1 MTELFEKSIRVLEL
15 PQLLERLSQKAVS
28 EAAKERALR
37 LTPSTDADDVR
48 RLQDE
53 TDAARALI
61 GLRGSP
67 SFSGVKDV
75 REALARAERGGML
88 NPRELLTIAGLLTNS
103 RRVREYYEA
112 DQGEGT
118 VLDRMFDS
126 LHANRFLEDKIT
138 TSILSEDEIADAA
151 SPELADIRRHKRAA
165 SAKGRQILQKI
176 ISSPSYKSTL
186 QEALI
191 TQRDGRF
198 VVPVKAEHRGDLPG
212 LVHDISASGAT
223 LFVEPMGVVQ
233 ANNELKELEAKEK
246 KEIERILFALSAEAA
261 GFSEAILWDYDILVH
276 LDLIFARG
284 ELSYQMDAA
293 RPEIRTDGSVS
304 LRRARHPLL
313 DPAKA
318 VPIDIEVGRSFDTL
332 VITGPNT
339 GGKTVALKTAG
350 LLITMA
356 QCGLHIPVG
365 DDSYF
370 SVFSQVLADI
380 GDEQSIEQ
388 SLSTFSAHMTNVVN
402 ILHEADDR
410 TLALYDELGSGTDPV
425 EGAALAEAII
435 EESRSLGMKVCATT
449 HYAEL
454 KLYAMTTQGV
464 ENACCEFDVETL
476 RPTYRLL
483 IGVPGKSN
491 AFAISRRLGLPE
503 HIIERANTHMSEENV
518 RFEDVI
524 SQLEQ
529 QRRALEDERLEAARL
544 RQSTKKDADA
554 ARDYRRR
561 LEEERER
568 AMRDAR
574 AEAEAIVR
582 EAREMSELVFNELND
597 MKKQAKKTQDFQAV
611 NQQRTE
617 VRRLINETESR
628 TQARKQEEAPPAT
641 RPAVVGDT
649 VELLKMGTQAE
660 VIAVNKDG
668 SLQLQAGILKITAK
682 QDEVR
687 VVEDAKARRKK
698 QQKQQSHRAMT
709 RIRAAGVKPELD
721 LRGMMS
727 DEALDTVDRYLDDA
741 LLAHLKSVTIIHGK
755 GTGALR
761 AAVRKHLK
769 TSKYVKTF
777 RPGRFGEGEDGV
789 TVVELK

>member
-1 MTELFEKSIRVLEL
+1 MN
-15 PQLLERLSQKAVS
+15 
-28 EAAKERALR
+28 
-37 LTPSTDADDVR
+37 DA
-48 RLQDE
+48 
-53 TDAARALI
+53 
-61 GLRGSP
+61 
-67 SFSGVKDV
+67 
-75 REALARAERGGML
+75 
-88 NPRELLTIAGLLTNS
+88 
-103 RRVREYYEA
+103 
-112 DQGEGT
+112 GE
-118 VLDRMFDS
+118 
-126 LHANRFLEDKIT
+126 I
-138 TSILSEDEIADAA
+138 
-151 SPELADIRRHKRAA
+151 
-165 SAKGRQILQKI
+165 
-176 ISSPSYKSTL
+176 
-186 QEALI
+186 
-191 TQRDGRF
+191 
-198 VVPVKAEHRGDLPG
+198 DL
-212 LVHDISASGAT
+212 
-223 LFVEPMGVVQ
+223 
-233 ANNELKELEAKEK
+233 K
-246 KEIERILFALSAEAA
+246 K
-261 GFSEAILWDYDILVH
+261 
-276 LDLIFARG
+276 
-284 ELSYQMDAA
+284 
-293 RPEIRTDGSVS
+293 
-304 LRRARHPLL
+304 ARHPLI
-313 DPAKA
+313 DPKIV
-318 VPIDIEVGRSFDTL
+318 VPVSLRLGTDFDCMI
-332 VITGPNT
+332 ITGPNT
-339 GGKTVALKTAG
+339 GGKTVTLKTIG
-350 LLITMA
+350 LLTLMA
-356 QCGLHIPVG
+356 ECGLHIPAG
-365 DDSYF
+365 DGSRLSTFDR
-370 SVFSQVLADI
+370 VLADI
-380 GDEQSIEQ
+380 GDEQSIQQ
-388 SLSTFSAHMTNVVN
+388 SLSTFSSHMRTIVDVTGQCDNRSL
-402 ILHEADDR
+402 ILF
-410 TLALYDELGSGTDPV
+410 DELGAGTDPA
-425 EGAALAEAII
+425 EGAALAMAII
-435 EESRSLGMKVCATT
+435 EFCRTMGSRVVATT

-568 AMRDAR
+568 AMQDAR

-628 TQARKQEEAPPAT
+628 TQARRQEEAPPAT
-641 RPAVVGDT
+641 RPAVVGDM